1 MRMDL
6 GFDGR
11 VAIIT
16 GAGGALG
23 RSHSLEL
30 ARRGAKVV
38 VNDVGGSVH
47 GEGEAKTP
55 AQQVVDEIIALGGQ
69 AIANFASVTTP
80 AGGEAILASALDA
93 FGRVDILVNNAGILR
108 DRAFHNMGSED
119 IDAVLDVHL
128 RGAMF
133 VTQPA
138 FKLMREQRYGRII
151 NTTSA
156 SGLFGNFGQ
165 ANYGAAKAGLLGL
178 TRVLAQEG
186 ARVNILV
193 NAIAPLARTRM
204 TNGLLGDLE
213 ALLDPQCV
221 SAAVAYLAHEN
232 CAVNGHVYSVAGG
245 RIARI
250 FMAES
255 RGVVLPDLTAEAVRD
270 NLGPIDLPDDFMV
283 PDSLSEESNII
294 REAIGAKP

>member
-1 MRMDL
+1 
-6 GFDGR
+6 
-11 VAIIT
+11 
-16 GAGGALG
+16 
-23 RSHSLEL
+23 
-30 ARRGAKVV
+30 
-38 VNDVGGSVH
+38 
-47 GEGEAKTP
+47 
-55 AQQVVDEIIALGGQ
+55 
-69 AIANFASVTTP
+69 
-80 AGGEAILASALDA
+80 
-93 FGRVDILVNNAGILR
+93 
-108 DRAFHNMGSED
+108 MGSKSG